1 MLDIDA
7 ILGKMTLEEKAG
19 QLVMSSFVDR
29 FEVPAD
35 MDELLEK
42 GAVGSILYF
51 SGCNIIDP
59 LQLRALTEKVQASA
73 RKNRFGIPV
82 FVAVD
87 QEGGQLAPITKGVS
101 VGPGNMALA
110 AIRDEA
116 EAGQAA
122 YDNGRITGVELAAI
136 GITTCFAPV
145 VDLCYEEGLPVKD
158 NRYFGSDPVRA
169 GKLAAAFI
177 RGLNSAG
184 VMSCAKHFPGQR
196 NVDIDSHFELDVIP
210 YSVDDMLK
218 REWIP
223 FKAAIDADVS
233 MMMTLHAGFTAI
245 DPTNTPATLS
255 KPIIEGMLKGTLGY
269 KGLVISDD
277 IQMKPIRDA
286 YGIEGALVKCIAAGV
301 DIIII
306 SGGVS
311 EANRYIADG
320 VRGGKLSEA
329 RLDEAVRKV
338 LEYKRKFIPAAVPAP
353 SAVKRACATKKN
365 LALIQQSADKSVTL
379 LRNRAGLLP
388 LGKIPRNARVSI
400 IRPTMGR
407 LMMSDNT
414 NFYPFDFKDVFSRYF
429 DDVYEYVVGLQPNE
443 TEFLGA
449 SDWAFM
455 TDYVIFCTY
464 NAYKWPEQLKLL
476 EACRKFAD
484 AKKLIVVALRSPA
497 DLAVIPADVDTVVAT
512 WGVAECSLHA
522 LAKTLRGDNVPA
534 GMLPVGVDR
543 PGSAATGMVRGS
555 GLHGWK

>member
-1 MLDIDA
+1 MKMDIEA
-7 ILGKMTLEEKAG
+7 IISGMTLEEKAG

-29 FEVPAD
+29 YEVPAD
-35 MDELLEK
+35 MDALLRS

-51 SGCNIIDP
+51 SGCNVIDP
-59 LQLRALTEKVQASA
+59 VQLRNLTEKVQASA
-73 RKNRFGIPV
+73 RANRFGIPA
-82 FVAVD
+82 FVAID
-87 QEGGQLAPITKGVS
+87 QEGGQLAPITQGVS
-101 VGPGNMALA
+101 IGPGNMALA

-116 EAGQAA
+116 EAERASFE
-122 YDNGRITGVELAAI
+122 NGRITGEELAAI

-158 NRYFGSDPVRA
+158 NRYFGSDPARA

-210 YSVDDMLK
+210 YSVEDMMK
-218 REWIP
+218 REWVP
-223 FKAAIDADVS
+223 FKAAIEAEVS

-255 KPIIEGMLKGTLGY
+255 KPILEGMLKGKLGF
-269 KGLVISDD
+269 KGLVVSDD
-277 IQMKPIRDA
+277 IQMKPIKDK

-301 DIIII
+301 DVVIV
-306 SGGVS
+306 SGGVN

-320 VRGGKLSEA
+320 VRSGELPEE
-329 RLDEAVRKV
+329 RLNEAVRKV
-338 LEYKRKFIPAAVPAP
+338 LEYKKASVKDRVPSAGTVKRTCGSPRNLAAVRKTAER
-353 SAVKRACATKKN
+353 S
-365 LALIQQSADKSVTL
+365 ITL
-379 LRNRAGLLP
+379 VRNDAGLLP
-388 LGKIPRNARVSI
+388 LRNVPKDARVSI

-429 DDVYEYVVGLQPNE
+429 SNVYEYAVGLQPNE

-455 TDYVIFCTY
+455 TDFVVFCTY
-464 NAYKWPEQLKLL
+464 NAYKWPEQLRLL
-476 EACRKFAD
+476 EAVRAFATD
-484 AKKLIVVALRSPA
+484 KKLVVVALRSPA
-497 DLAVIPADVDTVVAT
+497 DLAVIPADVKTLAAT
-512 WGVAECSLHA
+512 YGVAESSLHA
-522 LAKTLRGDNVPA
+522 LARVLRGDAVPD
-534 GMLPVGVDR
+534 GMLPVGVGNGAVPR
-543 PGSAATGMVRGS
+543 GTGLRGW
-555 GLHGWK
+555 H

>member
-1 MLDIDA
+1 MKDIEA
-7 ILGKMTLEEKAG
+7 IIGEMTLEEKAG
-19 QLVMSSFVDR
+19 QLVMSSFTDR
-29 FEVPAD
+29 YEVPAD
-35 MDELLEK
+35 MDRLLSE

-51 SGCNIIDP
+51 SGCNVIDP
-59 LQLRALTEKVQASA
+59 AQLRDLTEKVQASA
-73 RKNRFGIPV
+73 RRNRFGIPA
-82 FVAVD
+82 FVAID
-87 QEGGQLAPITKGVS
+87 QEGGQLAPITQGVS

-116 EAGQAA
+116 EAERAA
-122 YDNGRITGVELAAI
+122 YENGRVTGEELASI

-177 RGLNSAG
+177 RGLSSAG

-210 YSVDDMLK
+210 YSVEAMMG

-223 FKAAIDADVS
+223 FKAAIEAGVS

-255 KPIIEGMLKGTLGY
+255 KPILEGTLKGTLGY
-269 KGLVISDD
+269 RGLVVSDD
-277 IQMKPIRDA
+277 IQMKPIKDR
-286 YGIEGALVKCIAAGV
+286 YGIEGALVRCVAAGV
-301 DIIII
+301 DVAIV

-320 VRGGKLSEA
+320 VRRGELSEA
-329 RLDEAVRKV
+329 RLNEAVRKV
-338 LEYKRKFIPAAVPAP
+338 LEHKKAAVKDRVPPAG
-353 SAVKRACATKKN
+353 AVKKACASKKN
-365 LALIQQSADKSVTL
+365 LAAVQRSADRSITL
-379 LRNRAGLLP
+379 VRNDAGLLP
-388 LGKIPRNARVSI
+388 LADIPKNARLSI

-429 DDVYEYVVGLQPNE
+429 DRVYEYPVGLQPNE
-443 TEFLGA
+443 TEALGA
-449 SDWAFM
+449 ADWAFM
-455 TDYVIFCTY
+455 TDYVVFCTY

-476 EACRKFAD
+476 EAVRAFAQD
-484 AKKLIVVALRSPA
+484 TKLIVVALRSPA
-497 DLAVIPADVDTVVAT
+497 DLAAIPKDVKTLLAT
-512 WGVAECSLHA
+512 YGVAEPSLHA
-522 LAKTLRGDNVPA
+522 LARTLRGDITPD
-534 GMLPVGVDR
+534 GILPVGVGDGAVPR
-543 PGSAATGMVRGS
+543 GTGLR
-555 GLHGWK
+555 GWK

>member
-1 MLDIDA
+1 MKDIEA
-7 ILGKMTLEEKAG
+7 IIGEMTLEEKAG
-19 QLVMSSFVDR
+19 QLVMSSFTDR
-29 FEVPAD
+29 YEVPAE
-35 MDELLEK
+35 MDRLLGE

-51 SGCNIIDP
+51 SGCNVIDP
-59 LQLRALTEKVQASA
+59 AQLRDLTEKVQASA
-73 RKNRFGIPV
+73 RRNRFGIPA
-82 FVAVD
+82 FVAID
-87 QEGGQLAPITKGVS
+87 QEGGQLAPITQGVS

-116 EAGQAA
+116 EAERAA
-122 YDNGRITGVELAAI
+122 YENGRVTGEELASI

-177 RGLNSAG
+177 RGLSSAG

-210 YSVDDMLK
+210 YSVDAMMA

-223 FKAAIDADVS
+223 FKAAIEAGVS

-255 KPIIEGMLKGTLGY
+255 RPILEGMLKGTLGY
-269 KGLVISDD
+269 RGLVVSDD
-277 IQMKPIRDA
+277 IQMKPIKDK
-286 YGIEGALVKCIAAGV
+286 YGIEGALVKCVAAGV
-301 DIIII
+301 DVVIV
-306 SGGVS
+306 SGGVN

-320 VRGGKLSEA
+320 VRRGELSEA

-338 LEYKRKFIPAAVPAP
+338 LEYKKAAVKDRVPPAR
-353 SAVKRACATKKN
+353 AAKKACASKKN
-365 LALIQQSADKSVTL
+365 LAAVQQSADRSITL
-379 LRNRAGLLP
+379 VRNGAGLLP
-388 LGKIPRNARVSI
+388 LNGIPKNARLSI

-429 DDVYEYVVGLQPNE
+429 DRVYEYSVGLQPNE
-443 TEFLGA
+443 TEALGA
-449 SDWAFM
+449 ADWAFM
-455 TDYVIFCTY
+455 TDYVVFCTY

-476 EACRKFAD
+476 EAVRVFAPD
-484 AKKLIVVALRSPA
+484 TKLIVVALRSPA
-497 DLAVIPADVDTVVAT
+497 DLAVIPKDVKTLLAT
-512 WGVAECSLHA
+512 YGVAEPSLHA
-522 LAKTLRGDNVPA
+522 LAKALRGEITPD
-534 GMLPVGVDR
+534 GILPVGVGDGAVPR
-543 PGSAATGMVRGS
+543 GTGLR
-555 GLHGWK
+555 GWK